1 MLSGEAL
8 DVAFALRAS
17 VGALS
22 QGDGPTMGV
31 LREGARLPEA
41 EFEKALEELESIG
54 FVAIDSHAGA
64 ESTVIGLPP
73 LQVYLDDLENQGSED
88 F

>member
-1 MLSGEAL
+1 
-8 DVAFALRAS
+8 
-17 VGALS
+17 
-22 QGDGPTMGV
+22 MGV

-41 EFEKALEELESIG
+41 EFAKALEELESIG
-54 FVAIDSHAGA
+54 FVAIDRHAGA
-64 ESTVIGLPP
+64 ESTVIVLPP